1 MKEKYCK
8 PLLEFV
14 VTSQDVITSSTWDV
28 PDEEN
33 DFDHL
38 VDEIVL

>member
-14 VTSQDVITSSTWDV
+14 TMSQDVITSSTWDT

-38 VDEIVL
+38 VDEIDL